1 MRYKRWGNTFPNLS
15 AMVDLGELSRLVSN
29 PVVIPFQVKERA
41 ARERSFGLQNT
52 FHQMP
57 SFTLS
62 IALVNSMD
70 SRESIRF
77 QHDLGE
83 FHFLRQQNALL
94 NSIKFF
100 SFLNLGFRKEKKIMY
115 SFENFSSPIV
125 LKRKCLLKKDH
136 SDRGRIY
143 LFFFIYKNYNN
154 ASFNNNK
161 KCSKLLRCKILK
173 KFSRIL

>member
-15 AMVDLGELSRLVSN
+15 TMVDLGELSRLVSN

-100 SFLNLGFRKEKKIMY
+100 SFLNLGFRKDKKIMY

-136 SDRGRIY
+136 SDGGRIY
-143 LFFFIYKNYNN
+143 LFFFLFIKIIIMHHLKIIKNVVN
-154 ASFNNNK
+154 
-161 KCSKLLRCKILK
+161 C
-173 KFSRIL
+173 